1 LGRREPVLSQNPTC
15 LAVSPST
22 KSGARLGY
30 ENDHQYLFVVSEVV
44 SETSS
49 KQNIVIWEIRDVPNM
64 TQTNAIILRFREEEA
79 GNFEALF
86 KKEVLPLWRQFKAR
100 GKIIAASLT
109 PVQDGNRGRK
119 GVRDYILH
127 VEVPGMAEHSEFDSN
142 ASFLKFL
149 PRAQAMQPEEPLVWL
164 GNTLFQV

>member
-1 LGRREPVLSQNPTC
+1 
-15 LAVSPST
+15 
-22 KSGARLGY
+22 
-30 ENDHQYLFVVSEVV
+30 
-44 SETSS
+44 
-49 KQNIVIWEIRDVPNM
+49 M

-79 GNFEALF
+79 EKFEALF
-86 KKEVLPLWRQFKAR
+86 RKEVLPLWRQLKAR

-109 PVQDGNRGRK
+109 PVQDGNQVRK

-127 VEVPGMAEHSEFDSN
+127 VEVPSMAEHSEFDSN

-149 PRAQAMQPEEPLVWL
+149 PKAQAMQPEEPLVWL

>member
-1 LGRREPVLSQNPTC
+1 
-15 LAVSPST
+15 
-22 KSGARLGY
+22 
-30 ENDHQYLFVVSEVV
+30 
-44 SETSS
+44 
-49 KQNIVIWEIRDVPNM
+49 M

-79 GNFEALF
+79 EDFEALF
-86 KKEVLPLWRQFKAR
+86 KKEVLPLWRRFKAQ

-109 PVQDGNRGRK
+109 PVQDGNRTKK

-127 VEVPGMAEHSEFDSN
+127 VEVPSMAEHSEFDSN

-149 PRAQAMQPEEPLVWL
+149 PKAQAMQPEEPLVWL